1 VKDKN
6 TTKYLQL
13 TEIRDEAISSGKFE
27 RETVLHCRSDIIM
40 LLFESNDPEQV
51 NFVKDAYKRIKQIQD
66 LRFTPI
72 LLVQTKM
79 DLT

>member
-1 VKDKN
+1 
-6 TTKYLQL
+6 
-13 TEIRDEAISSGKFE
+13 
-27 RETVLHCRSDIIM
+27 M

-51 NFVKDAYKRIKQIQD
+51 NFVKDAYKKIKQIQD

-79 DLT
+79 DLTQNMESSSRGQQLKLDLKVSAYQEISSKTGEISDCIE